1 MKETT
6 SYLYKTSEIVMN
18 SRPGFDVWSAQL

>member
-6 SYLYKTSEIVMN
+6 SYLYKTSQIVMN
-18 SRPGFDVWSAQL
+18 SRPGFDASSTQL

>member
-6 SYLYKTSEIVMN
+6 SYLYRTSQILMN
-18 SRPGFDVWSAQL
+18 SRPGFDASIAQL

>member
-6 SYLYKTSEIVMN
+6 SYLYKTYQIVMD
-18 SRPGFDVWSAQL
+18 SRPGFDASSAQL